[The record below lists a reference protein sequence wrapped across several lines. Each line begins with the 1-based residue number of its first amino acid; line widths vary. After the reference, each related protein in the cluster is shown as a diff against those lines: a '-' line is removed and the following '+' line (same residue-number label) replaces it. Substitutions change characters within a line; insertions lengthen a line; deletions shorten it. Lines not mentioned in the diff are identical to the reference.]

1 MSIDGRINV
10 DCLFHDKDG
19 TASLKVVSLQESTAY
34 TTGKVAIITGTV
46 GTAQTTIAVADVYK
60 NAAGDAVTIGES
72 ERVMFSYK
80 GAAGFARRLELV
92 DFDDFAF
99 ARIVSRDDQIST
111 STGTNI
117 DAFRITASAGNTGT
131 YRIVIFGD
139 RT

>member
-92 DFDDFAF
+92 DFDNFAF
-99 ARIVSRDDQIST
+99 ARIVSRDDQIAT
-111 STGTNI
+111 SSGTDI
-117 DAFRITASAGNTGT
+117 DVFRITASAANTGT

-139 RT
+139 AT

>member
-46 GTAQTTIAVADVYK
+46 GTAQTTISVAGVYK

-99 ARIVSRDDQIST
+99 ARIVSRDDQIAT
-111 STGTNI
+111 SSGTDI
-117 DAFRITASAGNTGT
+117 DVFRITASAGNTGT
-131 YRIVIFGD
+131 YRIMIFGD
-139 RT
+139 AT